1 MLNQRQDV
9 ESTLIQCLFNFW
21 LQERLSLPVLCVH
34 GDDDE
39 HGYECSYLE
48 PIEGRSGWFS
58 IEQKYCD
65 YGCCGDLYEQKC
77 CTKEEIDQ

>member
-58 IEQKYCD
+58 IEQNIVTMAAV
-65 YGCCGDLYEQKC
+65 ET
-77 CTKEEIDQ
+77 CTNKSVARRKK